1 MNFADAKT
9 IYARIRGAYKLRAC
23 VASES
28 STVTDACVLVHF
40 ILTRTVVGARIRVA
54 FVRFAV
60 TLGTG
65 VALLTDTRV
74 RLDTV
79 DAASL
84 VTRMRFTVV
93 DGRVAVLTRVVG
105 QAAACVLVIT
115 FAAVAKCTWIGAAFR
130 VRI

>member
-1 MNFADAKT
+1 M
-9 IYARIRGAYKLRAC
+9 IARKAVVTPARVRVEGVGA
-23 VASES
+23 VAME
-28 STVTDACVLVHF
+28 
-40 ILTRTVVGARIRVA
+40 ARIRVA
-54 FVRFAV
+54 FIRFAV

-84 VTRMRFTVV
+84 VTRMRLTVV
-93 DGRVAVLTRVVG
+93 DGRVAVVTRVVG
-105 QAAACVLVIT
+105 QAAAGVLVIT